1 HHHFLKATSA
11 AQTNVVLDL
20 WAAMVTQNGGNVYP
34 QWKSTK
40 DLYATIDKIQQ
51 GTSPWITYEIRYQ
64 GPLPAENPPR
74 WMTDTYH
81 LCTRNSR
88 HLLHQQLSNSS
99 FKDNTHNVPYMQ
111 FNTAGDRVY
120 SNLMSGD
127 FAWNQA
133 DKIALESPDL
143 AQGAM
148 FIPVV
153 AGSDKTTVSVATG
166 HQQYHPVYM
175 SPGIFTNV
183 ARRAHGDGVLPVA
196 FLPIP
201 KTSKKHQAHPE
212 YAKFVR
218 QLYHA
223 CLALIFEPLRAGMS
237 TPELVRCPDG
247 HLRRA
252 FYGLG
257 PYIADYPEQ
266 VYLAGIVQNWCPKCE
281 AHPDF
286 LDAPG
291 ALRRSHQRTDFLI
304 ACFDPGILW
313 NDFGIRCDYLARPF
327 TYNFPRADI
336 HELLASDLL
345 HQVVKGTFKDH
356 IVAWIYEYLAIQHG
370 EARAHE
376 ITQDIDRR
384 ISAVPIFPGL
394 RRFPDG
400 RNFEQW
406 TGNDSKA
413 LMKVF
418 LAAIVG
424 YVPSDMV
431 RCVAALLDFC
441 YIARQNS
448 LTSKDLDKL
457 DDALARFHQFRE
469 VFIEAGVRVDIS
481 LPRQHSLKHYHRS
494 IQLFGSPNGLCS
506 SITES
511 KHIDAV
517 KKPWRCSSRHEPLFQ
532 MLRRISREEKLHAAC
547 REFAR
552 QGMMDGSTSSYTAM
566 IYAGGAPTVPEPENE
581 EEGLDD
587 DEDLG
592 PTSGPKVL
600 SSIKLAKRAEPKYPD
615 SLVQLADHIQQPHF
629 PTALRQFIWQQLNPD
644 SDIPAHTIPVAD
656 CPDLHGRL
664 KVYHSAIARFYAP
677 SDISGV
683 GGMCHERIRSIP
695 CWRGKQPRRDTV
707 FVETDP
713 DVPGMRGMAIGR
725 VLLFFSFSLRGTFYP
740 CALVNWLVLRS
751 NEPDPETGLW
761 VVKPEFIGNHRSI
774 AVIHLDSIVRGAHL
788 LPVYGSNPLPED
800 FDFTLSLD
808 AFCAFFVNSYVDHHA
823 HEFIT

>member
-1 HHHFLKATSA
+1 
-11 AQTNVVLDL
+11 
-20 WAAMVTQNGGNVYP
+20 
-34 QWKSTK
+34 
-40 DLYATIDKIQQ
+40 
-51 GTSPWITYEIRYQ
+51 
-64 GPLPAENPPR
+64 
-74 WMTDTYH
+74 MTETYH

-88 HLLHQQLSNSS
+88 HLLHQQVGNSD
-99 FKDNTHNVPYMQ
+99 FKDQAHNVPYMQ
-111 FNTAGDRVY
+111 FNAAGDRVF

-127 FAWNQA
+127 WAWNQA
-133 DKIALESPDL
+133 DKIASESPDL

-153 AGSDKTTVSVATG
+153 AGSDKTTVSIATG
-166 HQQYHPVYM
+166 HQQYHP
-175 SPGIFTNV
+175 
-183 ARRAHGDGVLPVA
+183 
-196 FLPIP
+196 
-201 KTSKKHQAHPE
+201 
-212 YAKFVR
+212 
-218 QLYHA
+218 LYHA
-223 CLALIFEPLRAGMS
+223 SLSLIFEPLRAGMS

-247 HLRRA
+247 HLRHA

-281 AHPDF
+281 AHRDF

-291 ALRRSHQRTDFLI
+291 ALRRSPQRTDFLI
-304 ACFDPGILW
+304 ACFDLTSFDPGILW

-336 HELLASDLL
+336 HELLSSDLL

-356 IVAWIYEYLAIQHG
+356 IVTWIYNYLTIEHG

-384 ISAVPIFPGL
+384 ISSVPIFPGL

-413 LMKVF
+413 LMKVLPKVF

-457 DDALARFHQFRE
+457 DDALVRFHQFRN
-469 VFIEAGVRVDIS
+469 VFIEAGVRLDIS

-494 IQLFGSPNGLCS
+494 IRLFGSPNGLCS

-532 MLRRISREEKLHAAC
+532 MLQRISREEKLHAA
-547 REFAR
+547 RRYFAR

-566 IYAGGAPTVPEPENE
+566 IHAGGAPVPEPENKE

-592 PTSGPKVL
+592 PSSGPKVL

-629 PTALRQFIWQQLNPD
+629 PTALRQFIWQQLHPD
-644 SDIPAHTIPVAD
+644 SDTLAHTVPIAD
-656 CPDLHGRL
+656 CPDFHGKL

-677 SDISGV
+677 SDICGV
-683 GGMCHERIRSIP
+683 GGMCHERIRSVP

-725 VLLFFSFSLRGTFYP
+725 VLLFFSFSFRETFYP

-761 VVKPEFIGNHRSI
+761 VVHPEFAGNHRTT
-774 AVIHLDSIVRGAHL
+774 AVIHLDSIARGAHL
-788 LPVYGSNPLPED
+788 LPIYGSSPLPED
-800 FDFTLSLD
+800 FDFTYSLD
-808 AFCAFFVNSYVDHHA
+808 AFRAFFVNTYVDHHA
-823 HEFIT
+823 HEFIA